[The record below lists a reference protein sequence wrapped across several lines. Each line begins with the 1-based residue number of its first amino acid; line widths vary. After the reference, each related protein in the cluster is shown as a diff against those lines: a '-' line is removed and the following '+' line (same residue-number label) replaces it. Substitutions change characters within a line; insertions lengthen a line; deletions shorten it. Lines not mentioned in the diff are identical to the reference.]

1 MTDVADVD
9 DLLSEWF
16 DWEPISG
23 RLKSVQRAVRK
34 KELLVAETDSRV
46 VGFIH
51 YVLHEDIIDGGPNA
65 FISAFY
71 VSKAERGKGVGTLL
85 LEQAIT
91 NSLARGAV
99 GVETST
105 IHKRAKQLYER
116 PNWPQV
122 VQGFQLPYLL
132 PDRLTTHLERYL
144 LAQFRQSFCS
154 CSESFD
160 ITIPSVTRDATMFL
174 PSR

>member
-1 MTDVADVD
+1 MSKTLLVKRALKTDAAGVD

-16 DWEPISG
+16 DWKPISG

-34 KELLVAETDSRV
+34 KELLVAETDDSRV

-116 PNWPQV
+116 HHFKQTM
-122 VQGFQLPYLL
+122 GDIGEAFLELDIAEYLRAKEA
-132 PDRLTTHLERYL
+132 PRKRRRL
-144 LAQFRQSFCS
+144 
-154 CSESFD
+154 
-160 ITIPSVTRDATMFL
+160 
-174 PSR
+174 